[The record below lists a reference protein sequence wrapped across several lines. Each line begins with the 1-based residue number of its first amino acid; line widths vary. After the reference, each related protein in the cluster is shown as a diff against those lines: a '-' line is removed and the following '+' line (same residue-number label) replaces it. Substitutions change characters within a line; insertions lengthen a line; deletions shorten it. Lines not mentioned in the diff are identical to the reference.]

1 MRFGLILLGLI
12 IAVSLIGSLIPQNNE
27 AMYYVR
33 NYPDTA
39 QLILNLQL
47 NRVFTSWYFILL
59 VVLLCVNLIF
69 CSILRIRRMPETE
82 ALPESFT
89 PAERFGKGDR
99 ELLEADLSSRGYRA
113 ERNGNLVRYTGNQ
126 IGVYGSF
133 LLHLGIL
140 LTTVFFALGLSVPK
154 ITDQTCLPG
163 ESVRLDDGTEI
174 KVDSFSIENETGML
188 DYASEIDII
197 LPDGRSSGKKR
208 VSVNHPVSMGDY
220 KVYQQ
225 TYGTIG
231 RISVSDQKGHTDT
244 FTVEPE
250 DFLSA
255 DGENG
260 IWYDDLYPGYEQ
272 DETGKLTL
280 ITSTSGHYENP
291 VYVFVLRNQGNSE
304 QMLAFPGDTVEVGE
318 YTFLFEA
325 PVEYPGLRIKKAPAV
340 INLFLLL
347 SVILMTVGLFLIFF
361 MPQVNVVISDDGYTV
376 IGRNESL
383 RLHIRHLLNKEEITN
398 A

>member
-126 IGVYGSF
+126 IGVY
-133 LLHLGIL
+133 
-140 LTTVFFALGLSVPK
+140 
-154 ITDQTCLPG
+154 
-163 ESVRLDDGTEI
+163 VR
-174 KVDSFSIENETGML
+174 FCC
-188 DYASEIDII
+188 
-197 LPDGRSSGKKR
+197 
-208 VSVNHPVSMGDY
+208 
-220 KVYQQ
+220 
-225 TYGTIG
+225 
-231 RISVSDQKGHTDT
+231 ISVSC
-244 FTVEPE
+244 
-250 DFLSA
+250 SRR
-255 DGENG
+255 
-260 IWYDDLYPGYEQ
+260 Y
-272 DETGKLTL
+272 
-280 ITSTSGHYENP
+280 
-291 VYVFVLRNQGNSE
+291 
-304 QMLAFPGDTVEVGE
+304 
-318 YTFLFEA
+318 
-325 PVEYPGLRIKKAPAV
+325 
-340 INLFLLL
+340 
-347 SVILMTVGLFLIFF
+347 
-361 MPQVNVVISDDGYTV
+361 
-376 IGRNESL
+376 SL
-383 RLHIRHLLNKEEITN
+383 RLDYRFRKSQIRHAFRVNPSGWMTELKSKWIPFPLKMRQACWIMPVRLISFFRMEE
-398 A
+398 APGRSGSV